1 MFKRIIPLLFLLS
14 IIYAQIALPTF
25 QAVHKTHTAE
35 AVVLCDQS
43 ITITTSDEGWY
54 NSSGTHNG
62 SNSNTYTRYNDYR
75 SWFTFDL
82 SSFSG
87 TSCSITLRLGLE
99 LFRGNTKTHTIYDV
113 STDQDDLVA
122 SSSGSAGVTI
132 FNDLGG
138 GNSYASRS
146 ISSSDNG
153 TVIEY
158 TFNEQGIADFNNAS
172 GGWFSIG
179 TAVSEGTV
187 RFGNNMNQQIS
198 TLVITYSN

>member
-1 MFKRIIPLLFLLS
+1 MLRRIILLLISFS
-14 IIYAQIALPTF
+14 FINAQIALPTF

-35 AVVLCDQS
+35 AEVSCDQS

-54 NSSGTHNG
+54 SSSGTA
-62 SNSNTYTRYNDYR
+62 
-75 SWFTFDL
+75 W
-82 SSFSG
+82 
-87 TSCSITLRLGLE
+87 SITLRLGLE
-99 LFRGNTKTHTIYDV
+99 LFYGNTKTHTIYDV
-113 STDQDDLVA
+113 STDHDDLVA
-122 SSSGSAGVTI
+122 SSSGSSGVTI

-153 TVIEY
+153 TVIEH
-158 TFNEQGIADFNNAS
+158 TFNAQGIADFNNAA

>member
-1 MFKRIIPLLFLLS
+1 MVSRIIPLLFFLS
-14 IIYAQIALPTF
+14 FINAQIALPTF
-25 QAVHKTHTAE
+25 QAGHMPHTAE
-35 AVVLCDQS
+35 ALCDQS
-43 ITITTSDEGWY
+43 VTITTSDEGWY
-54 NSSGTHNG
+54 NPSGTHNS
-62 SNSNTYTRYNDYR
+62 SNSNTATCQPQYN

-87 TSCSITLRLGLE
+87 TACSITLRLGLE
-99 LFRGNTKTHTIYDV
+99 YFSGSTKTHTIYDV

-122 SSSGSAGVTI
+122 SSSGSSGVTI

-153 TVIEY
+153 TVIEH
-158 TFNEQGIADFNNAS
+158 TFNEQGIADFNNAA